1 MPAQQSYYR
10 NTLQPI
16 QINQTTLQRTLKELQ
31 QAVVQG
37 AKVVQNGSPASVS
50 SAKSGSIY
58 SGTAGKYN
66 RTHIMSY
73 SILNHQWTGIA
84 LAFLRLER
92 QKEFLVD
99 DEHRDTTTNTS
110 RLPDFAK
117 LAHERIIPPVAAS
130 DTRLPPPGRMSP
142 IGSSLGPL
150 IVRVLAACE
159 DPKQPISQDDISVL
173 NGAVQHS
180 LSHGYV
186 VTSGGSIRGVDE
198 VLYGR
203 AGLLWAVLNIRGH
216 TFEKALQTK
225 LGPVF
230 DAVPRLVDAIIDA
243 GRRGARDF
251 MEMNGEED
259 DAFPLMWPYK
269 DERYSLGA

>member
-1 MPAQQSYYR
+1 MPAQQSYYK

-31 QAVVQG
+31 QAVIQG
-37 AKVVQNGSPASVS
+37 TEVVQNGSPASVNP
-50 SAKSGSIY
+50 SGSIY
-58 SGTAGKYN
+58 SGTAGQYN
-66 RTHIMSY
+66 KTHIMSDPM
-73 SILNHQWTGIA
+73 LNYQCPGTA

-92 QKEFLVD
+92 QKEFLMD
-99 DEHRDTTTNTS
+99 DEHRDTTNTS
-110 RLPDFAK
+110 LLPDFAK
-117 LAHERIIPPVAAS
+117 LAHERIIPPAAAS

-159 DPKQPISQDDISVL
+159 DAKQPISQDDISVL

-203 AGLLWAVLNIRGH
+203 AGLLWAVLNIRSY
-216 TFEKALQTK
+216 TFDKTLQTK
-225 LGPVF
+225 LKPIF
-230 DAVPRLVDAIIDA
+230 DAVPRLVDDIINA

-251 MEMNGEED
+251 VEMNGEE

>member
-1 MPAQQSYYR
+1 MPTQPPYYK

-31 QAVVQG
+31 HAVIRG
-37 AKVVQNGSPASVS
+37 TKVVQNGSPASVNP
-50 SAKSGSIY
+50 ADSGSIY

-66 RTHIMSY
+66 KTHSMSD
-73 SILNHQWTGIA
+73 SVLNYQCAGIA

-110 RLPDFAK
+110 SLPDFAK
-117 LAHERIIPPVAAS
+117 LAHERIIPPIAAS

-150 IVRVLAACE
+150 IVRILAACE
-159 DPKQPISQDDISVL
+159 DPKQPVSQDDISVL
-173 NGAVQHS
+173 NGAIQHS

-203 AGLLWAVLNIRGH
+203 AGLLWAVLNVRCY
-216 TFEKALQTK
+216 TFDKALQTK
-225 LGPVF
+225 IKPVF
-230 DAVPRLVDAIIDA
+230 DAVPRLVDDIINA

-251 MEMNGEED
+251 MEMKGEEG
-259 DAFPLMWPYK
+259 AFPLMWPYK